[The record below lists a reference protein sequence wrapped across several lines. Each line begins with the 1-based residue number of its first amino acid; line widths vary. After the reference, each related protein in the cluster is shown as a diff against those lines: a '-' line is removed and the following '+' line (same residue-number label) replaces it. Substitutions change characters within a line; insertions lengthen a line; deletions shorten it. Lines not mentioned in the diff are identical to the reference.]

1 MPLKIN
7 NSKFTIN
14 LKYIFA
20 LFITFIAVNVI
31 SAQEII
37 EDEVIDSIKPVETIK
52 SSDVAQVADTT
63 NTFIPK
69 KIDGV
74 AAVVGDYIILDSD
87 VDKAYLQLEAQ
98 GVNIKEIPRCQLFG
112 KLLEDKLYAHHAIQD
127 SIPVSDAEIRQ
138 NIDYQIQQFLQTT
151 NGSMEKLLSIYNK
164 EDEKSLREEMF
175 EINKSNELARRM
187 QAKIVEEV
195 EVTPEEVREFFNKI
209 PKDDRPTFGTELKVA
224 QIVVEPKVTD
234 QEKLRIVDQLKQF
247 RADVLENGASFRS
260 KVVLYSDDKASISTG
275 GKYTL
280 NRKKPRM
287 VKEFRQAAFSLQEGE
302 ISEPFETEFGFHI
315 VYCEKIRG
323 QEYDVSH
330 ILLIPKVSTD
340 AVKEAKE
347 RIDKI
352 RERIVNGDI
361 SFADAARESSDEKE
375 TRNDGGQLINPEN
388 QDYNFELTRM
398 DPELYSQIQNL
409 KDGEISLVQ
418 TEKDRTDKLKFK
430 ILTVTDRVNEHEA
443 DYARDYLKIK
453 EQALNEKKLKEIET
467 WQNDKIMDTYIK
479 ISGSYRD
486 CDFASNWL
494 KN

>member
-1 MPLKIN
+1 MPLKTN
-7 NSKFTIN
+7 NLKFIIN
-14 LKYIFA
+14 LKLIFTI
-20 LFITFIAVNVI
+20 FITFIALNVI

-37 EDEVIDSIKPVETIK
+37 QEPVTDTIKPLENAKLDIEKTKDSIH
-52 SSDVAQVADTT
+52 
-63 NTFIPK
+63 TFQAEK
-69 KIDGV
+69 VDGV
-74 AAVVGDYIILDSD
+74 AAVVGDFIILDSD

-98 GVNIKEIPRCQLFG
+98 GVSTTDIPRCQLFG

-127 SIPVSDAEIRQ
+127 SLPVSDAEIRQ
-138 NIDYQIQQFLQTT
+138 SIDYQIQQFLQST
-151 NGSMEKLLSIYNK
+151 NGSMEKLLQLYEK

-175 EINKSNELARRM
+175 EINKNNQLAQKM
-187 QAKIVEEV
+187 QAKIVDDV

-224 QIVVEPKVTD
+224 QIVVEPKIT
-234 QEKLRIVDQLKQF
+234 QEEKQRVIDQLKQF
-247 RADVLENGASFRS
+247 KADVLENGASFRS
-260 KVVLYSDDKASISTG
+260 KVVLYGEDPGIKQSGYI
-275 GKYTL
+275 YTL
-280 NRKKPRM
+280 NRKRPRM

-302 ISEPFETEFGFHI
+302 ISEPFETDFGFHI

-340 AVKEAKE
+340 AIKEAKE

-352 RERIVNGDI
+352 RQRIVDGDI

-375 TRNDGGQLINPEN
+375 TRNDGGQLINPET

-409 KDGEISLVQ
+409 KEGEVSLVQ
-418 TEKDRTDKLKFK
+418 TERDRTDKVKFK
-430 ILTVTDRVNEHEA
+430 ILTVSDRVDEHEA

-453 EQALNEKKLKEIET
+453 DQALNEKKLKAIET
-467 WQNDKIMDTYIK
+467 WQNEKILDTYIK
-479 ISGSYRD
+479 ISGSFRD
-486 CDFASNWL
+486 CTFASNWL
-494 KN
+494 KQ